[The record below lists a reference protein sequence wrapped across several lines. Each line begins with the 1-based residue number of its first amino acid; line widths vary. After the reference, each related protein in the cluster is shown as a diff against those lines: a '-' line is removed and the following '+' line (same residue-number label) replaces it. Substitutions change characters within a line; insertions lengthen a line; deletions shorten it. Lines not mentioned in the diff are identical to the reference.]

1 MKKEKKI
8 NKEIKEIEE
17 IAKKP
22 HKLWNEFKAFI
33 ARGNAFDMAVGVVI
47 GGAFNAIVTTLV
59 SILLSLST
67 WGVPGGL
74 KGLVT
79 VLPALNAGQTATTLG
94 WQDAYSAAAFM
105 TKAGDIGTQQSS
117 QAASLFISSYTQR
130 GNMYY
135 YNGCALIDWGSFI
148 NAIITF
154 IIIALTLF
162 IIIKVFTYLSKK
174 RAALELKV
182 REEYYKVHPEER
194 PKPKDPTKP
203 LPTEVELLT
212 EIRDSL
218 KGKQEEKA
226 IKEK

>member
-1 MKKEKKI
+1 MKKVKV
-8 NKEIKEIEE
+8 KEIKEIKE
-17 IAKKP
+17 IKKKP
-22 HKLWNEFKAFI
+22 HKLWNEFKSFI

-59 SILLSLST
+59 NILLSLST

-94 WQDAYSAAAFM
+94 WQDAYSAVDFAA
-105 TKAGDIGTQQSS
+105 KAGQIGSSQSS
-117 QAASLFISSYTQR
+117 QAAALFMSSYTQR
-130 GNMYY
+130 GTTYY

-154 IIIALTLF
+154 LIIALTLF
-162 IIIKVFTYLSKK
+162 IIIKVFTYLSQK

-182 REEYYKVHPEER
+182 REEYYKLHPEER
-194 PKPKDPTKP
+194 PKPKDPAKP
-203 LPTEVELLT
+203 LPSEVELLM
-212 EIRDSL
+212 EIRDTL
-218 KGKQEEKA
+218 QGKAEEK
-226 IKEK
+226 K